1 MTLMTSSVAAA
12 DHYLEQRVLTA
23 SPAELTMM
31 LFDACVGSL
40 KLAIRLM
47 EAGEHVAALP
57 KLRKAQDIVL
67 ELRTSLNHEA
77 GQLASNLDALYTFA
91 WTELL
96 QAGITKDPKRA
107 KAGLDVVEPLQQAWR
122 ETFSA
127 AA

>member
-40 KLAIRLM
+40 RLAIRLM
-47 EAGEHVAALP
+47 ESGEHLAALP

-107 KAGLDVVEPLQQAWR
+107 TAALDVVEPLQQAWR
-122 ETFSA
+122 ETFA
-127 AA
+127 AAA